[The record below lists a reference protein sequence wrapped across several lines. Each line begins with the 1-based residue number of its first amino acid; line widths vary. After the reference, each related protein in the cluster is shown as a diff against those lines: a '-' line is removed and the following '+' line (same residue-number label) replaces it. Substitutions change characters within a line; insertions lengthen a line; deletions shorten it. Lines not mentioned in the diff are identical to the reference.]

1 MSGQATTPA
10 HLLPASERTF
20 IVTVPVEAEG
30 QGVIPV
36 FTAPFDCVIESA
48 SLFALESPDGVNAAA
63 NTGLLSRIP
72 AGGSATGTPVS
83 DNVDFTSRGNFVTN
97 LPLKTVGGV
106 PSENI
111 MKAGQ
116 VMTFAHATA
125 TFSWTGTQIVTLVV
139 TPLVSP
145 RVN

>member
-1 MSGQATTPA
+1 MPGQARTPS
-10 HLLPASERTF
+10 HLLPTLERSF
-20 IVTVPVEAEG
+20 IVTVPVALEG
-30 QGVIPV
+30 LGAVPV
-36 FTAPFDCVIESA
+36 FTAPFDCVIEAA
-48 SLFALESPDGVNAAA
+48 SLFSLDNPDGANAAA

-83 DNVDFTSRGNFVTN
+83 DNVDFSSRANFVTN

-111 MKAGQ
+111 MNAGQ
-116 VMTFAHATA
+116 VMTVTHATG
-125 TFSWTGTQIVTLVV
+125 TWSWGGTQIVTLVV